1 MKCCGKEGAGIH
13 LGSEETLGKQK
24 TGKMVEMEL
33 GTDGELLIDL
43 SKAPT
48 SLGDE
53 QTWFALS

>member
-1 MKCCGKEGAGIH
+1 VKCCGKEGAGIH

-53 QTWFALS
+53 QT